1 MTYELWLSAGAVILM
16 LAISAFFSMSET
28 AITASSRARMHA
40 LEAAG
45 DKRAAVV
52 NRLLGLRDRLI
63 GTILIGNNLVNTA
76 SASLTTAV
84 LLTVFGEVG
93 IAYATVAVSVLIIV
107 FAEVTPKTIAIND
120 PDRFALKVARPLAI
134 AVFLLSPV
142 TRATEWLVKQ
152 LLKLFDIKLGGD
164 GAVLSASQ
172 EIRGQVD
179 LLHKEGSVGK
189 GERDMLGGLLDLQE
203 LEVSD
208 VMVHRTKMRAIDAGL
223 PPEDIV
229 REVLSSPYTRMP
241 LWRGQPDNIIGV
253 LHAKD
258 LLRALDAAGG
268 NAAKLDIEDLALE
281 AWFVPDTTALRDQ
294 LKAFLKRK
302 THFALVVDEYGE
314 VEGLVTLEDIIE
326 EIVGDIKDEHDA
338 GATGVRRLREGA
350 VQADGGVP
358 IRDINRV
365 MDWRLPDEEAT
376 TIAGLVIHEARSIPD
391 VGQAF
396 TFYGCRFEVMRKQ
409 RNRITSLKITPLAR
423 TDKQGA
429 TKVESPVR
437 AEG

>member
-40 LEAAG
+40 LEVAG
-45 DKRAAVV
+45 DKRAAIV

-152 LLKLFDIKLGGD
+152 LLKAFGIKLGGD
-164 GAVLSASQ
+164 GAGLSASQ

-223 PPEDIV
+223 PPEEIV

-241 LWRGQPDNIIGV
+241 LWRGEPDNIIGV

-281 AWFVPDTTALRDQ
+281 PWFVPDTTALRDQ

-338 GATGVRRLREGA
+338 GATGVRRLRDGA

-423 TDKQGA
+423 ADKQF
-429 TKVESPVR
+429 TPKVEGTAR

>member
-1 MTYELWLSAGAVILM
+1 MTLELWLSAGAVLLL
-16 LAISAFFSMSET
+16 LAVSAFFSMSET
-28 AITASSRARMHA
+28 AITGSSRARMHA
-40 LEAAG
+40 LDASG
-45 DKRAAVV
+45 DTRARRV
-52 NRLLGLRDRLI
+52 NRLFELRDRLI

-76 SASLTTAV
+76 SATLTTAV

-107 FAEVTPKTIAIND
+107 FAEVLPKTIAIND
-120 PDRFALKVARPLAI
+120 PDRFALKVARPLSL
-134 AVFLLSPV
+134 AVKVLYPLAFAV
-142 TRATEWLVKQ
+142 EWTVKQ
-152 LLKLFDIKLGGD
+152 ILRMLGITL
-164 GAVLSASQ
+164 GAGAGLSAAQ

-189 GERDMLGGLLDLQE
+189 GERDMLGGLLDLEE

-208 VMVHRTKMRAIDAGL
+208 VMVHRTKMRTIQADL
-223 PPEDIV
+223 PPGEIV
-229 REVLSSPYTRMP
+229 REVLASPYTRMP
-241 LWRGQPDNIIGV
+241 LWRGEPDNIVGV

-268 NAAKLDIEDLALE
+268 DASKLDIEDLALE
-281 AWFVPDTTALRDQ
+281 PWFVPDTTALRDQ
-294 LKAFLKRK
+294 LRAFLKRK

-338 GATGVRRLREGA
+338 GATGVRRLRDGA
-350 VQADGGVP
+350 VQCDGAVP

-376 TIAGLVIHEARSIPD
+376 TIAGLVIHEARAIPE

-396 TFYGCRFEVMRKQ
+396 TFYGFRFEVMRKQ
-409 RNRITSLKITPLAR
+409 RNRITSLKVTPLGR
-423 TDKQGA
+423 G
-429 TKVESPVR
+429 ER
-437 AEG
+437 ADPPRPAADAA

>member
-1 MTYELWLSAGAVILM
+1 MNWEIWLAALAVLV
-16 LAISAFFSMSET
+16 LLGISAFSSMSET

-40 LEAAG
+40 LETAG
-45 DKRAAVV
+45 DKRAGVV
-52 NRLLGLRDRLI
+52 NRLLNLRDRLI
-63 GTILIGNNLVNTA
+63 GTILIGNNVVNTA

-84 LLTVFGEVG
+84 LLNLFGEVG
-93 IAYATVAVSVLIIV
+93 IAYATVVVSVLIII
-107 FAEVTPKTIAIND
+107 FAEVTPKTLAINN
-120 PDRFALKVARPLAI
+120 PDYYALKAARPLSWM
-134 AVFLLSPV
+134 VKFLTPV
-142 TRATEWLVKQ
+142 TILVEWSVK
-152 LLKLFDIKLGGD
+152 LLFRLFGVKLKIDNG
-164 GAVLSASQ
+164 LSAAD

-208 VMVHRTKMRAIDAGL
+208 VMVHRTKMRAIEASL
-223 PPEDIV
+223 PPDEIV

-241 LWRGQPDNIIGV
+241 LWRGKPDNIVGV

-268 NAAKLDIEDLALE
+268 DAQKLDILDLALE
-281 AWFVPDTTALRDQ
+281 PWFVPDTTALRDQ

-314 VEGLVTLEDIIE
+314 VQGLVTLEDIIE

-338 GATGVRRLREGA
+338 GATGVRRLRDGA
-350 VQADGGVP
+350 VQVDGAVP
-358 IRDINRV
+358 VRDLNRV

-376 TIAGLVIHEARSIPD
+376 TIAGLVIHEARTIPD

-396 TFYGCRFEVMRKQ
+396 TFYGYRFEVMRKQ
-409 RNRITSLKITPLAR
+409 RNRITSLKITPIDRPAKAEAAR
-423 TDKQGA
+423 LPA
-429 TKVESPVR
+429 
-437 AEG
+437 AA

>member
-1 MTYELWLSAGAVILM
+1 V
-16 LAISAFFSMSET
+16 
-28 AITASSRARMHA
+28 
-40 LEAAG
+40 
-45 DKRAAVV
+45 K
-52 NRLLGLRDRLI
+52 
-63 GTILIGNNLVNTA
+63 
-76 SASLTTAV
+76 
-84 LLTVFGEVG
+84 
-93 IAYATVAVSVLIIV
+93 
-107 FAEVTPKTIAIND
+107 
-120 PDRFALKVARPLAI
+120 
-134 AVFLLSPV
+134 LLSPV
-142 TRATEWLVKQ
+142 TIATEWVVKQ
-152 LLKLFDIKLGGD
+152 LLRLFRLRLGTD
-164 GAVLSASQ
+164 GSGLSASD

-208 VMVHRTKMRAIDAGL
+208 VMIHRTKMRTIDASL
-223 PPEDIV
+223 PPEEIV

-241 LWRGQPDNIIGV
+241 LWRGDPDNIVGV

-268 NAAKLDIEDLALE
+268 NASKLDIEDLALE
-281 AWFVPDTTALRDQ
+281 TWFVPDTTALRDQ

-338 GATGVRRLREGA
+338 GASGVRRLRDGA
-350 VQADGGVP
+350 VQADGSVP

-376 TIAGLVIHEARSIPD
+376 TIAGLVIHEARIIPD

-396 TFYGCRFEVMRKQ
+396 TFYDCRFEVMRKQ
-409 RNRITSLKITPLAR
+409 RNRITSIKITPLTR
-423 TDKQGA
+423 G
-429 TKVESPVR
+429 ER
-437 AEG
+437 AEAAAKAAQ

>member
-1 MTYELWLSAGAVILM
+1 MTLELWLSAGFVLLLLAV
-16 LAISAFFSMSET
+16 SAFFSMSET

-45 DKRAAVV
+45 DSRAGIV
-52 NRLLGLRDRLI
+52 NRLLALRDRLI

-76 SASLTTAV
+76 AASLSTAV

-93 IAYATVAVSVLIIV
+93 IAYATVVVSVLIIV
-107 FAEVTPKTIAIND
+107 FAEVTPKTLAINN
-120 PDRFALKVARPLAI
+120 PDGFALRVARPLSWI
-134 AVFLLSPV
+134 VKLLSPITFGV
-142 TRATEWLVKQ
+142 EWIVKQ
-152 LLKLFDIKLGGD
+152 LLKLFGLRLGG
-164 GAVLSASQ
+164 GGFGLSASD

-189 GERDMLGGLLDLQE
+189 GDRDMLGGLLDLQD

-208 VMVHRTKMRAIDAGL
+208 VMIHRTKMRAIDAGL
-223 PPEDIV
+223 TPDEIV

-241 LWRGQPDNIIGV
+241 LFRDNPDNIIGI

-268 NAAKLDIEDLALE
+268 NAGNLDIEDLALE
-281 AWFVPDTTALRDQ
+281 PWFVPDTTALRDQ

-302 THFALVVDEYGE
+302 THFAVVVDEYGE
-314 VEGLVTLEDIIE
+314 VQGLVTLEDIIE

-338 GATGVRRLREGA
+338 GASGVRRLRDGA
-350 VQADGGVP
+350 VQTDGSVP

-376 TIAGLVIHEARSIPD
+376 TVAGLVIHEARAIPE
-391 VGQAF
+391 VGQVF
-396 TFYGCRFEVMRKQ
+396 NFHGYRFEVMRKQ
-409 RNRITSLKITPLAR
+409 RNRITSLKIVQLKPPR
-423 TDKQGA
+423 
-429 TKVESPVR
+429 
-437 AEG
+437 

>member
-1 MTYELWLSAGAVILM
+1 MTLELWLSAGAVL
-16 LAISAFFSMSET
+16 LLLGVSAFFSMSET
-28 AITASSRARMHA
+28 AITGSSRARMHA
-40 LEAAG
+40 LDAAG
-45 DKRAAVV
+45 DTRARRV
-52 NRLLGLRDRLI
+52 NRLFELRDRLI

-76 SASLTTAV
+76 SATLTTAT

-93 IAYATVAVSVLIIV
+93 IAYATVVVSILIIV
-107 FAEVTPKTIAIND
+107 FAEVLPKTIAIND
-120 PDRFALKVARPLAI
+120 PDRFSLKVARPLTW
-134 AVFLLSPV
+134 AVRVLYPLAFAV
-142 TRATEWLVKQ
+142 EWTVKQ
-152 LLKLFDIKLGGD
+152 ILRLFRITLGS
-164 GAVLSASQ
+164 GAGLSASQ

-189 GERDMLGGLLDLQE
+189 GERDMLGGLLDLEE

-208 VMVHRTKMRAIDAGL
+208 VMVHRTKMRAIQADL
-223 PPEDIV
+223 PPGEIV
-229 REVLSSPYTRMP
+229 REVLASPYTRMP
-241 LWRGQPDNIIGV
+241 LWRGEPDNIVGV

-268 NAAKLDIEDLALE
+268 DASKLDIEDLALE
-281 AWFVPDTTALRDQ
+281 PWFVPDTTALRDQ
-294 LKAFLKRK
+294 LRAFLKRK

-338 GATGVRRLREGA
+338 GATGVRRLRDGTVQCDGA
-350 VQADGGVP
+350 VP

-376 TIAGLVIHEARSIPD
+376 TIAGLVIHEARAIPE

-396 TFYGCRFEVMRKQ
+396 NFYGFRFEVMRKQ
-409 RNRITSLKITPLAR
+409 RNRITSLKVTPLGR
-423 TDKQGA
+423 TDRIDPPKPTVDMA
-429 TKVESPVR
+429 
-437 AEG
+437 

>member
-1 MTYELWLSAGAVILM
+1 MTYEIWLSAGVVVVL

-45 DKRAAVV
+45 DSRARIV
-52 NRLLGLRDRLI
+52 NRLFALRDRLI

-76 SASLTTAV
+76 SASLTTAM
-84 LLTVFGEVG
+84 LLSIFGDVG
-93 IAYATVAVSVLIIV
+93 IAYATVAVAVLIIV
-107 FAEVTPKTIAIND
+107 FAEVMPKTLSIND
-120 PDRFALKVARPLAI
+120 PDGFALRVARPLSW
-134 AVFLLSPV
+134 AVKLLSPV
-142 TRATEWLVKQ
+142 TIATEWVVKH
-152 LLKLFDIKLGGD
+152 LLRLFRLRLGTD
-164 GAVLSASQ
+164 GSGLSASD
-172 EIRGQVD
+172 EIRGQVN

-189 GERDMLGGLLDLQE
+189 GERDMLGGLLDLQD

-208 VMVHRTKMRAIDAGL
+208 VMIHRTKMRTIDASL
-223 PPEDIV
+223 PPEEIV

-241 LWRGQPDNIIGV
+241 LWRGDPDNIVGV

-268 NAAKLDIEDLALE
+268 NASKLDIEDLALE
-281 AWFVPDTTALRDQ
+281 TWFVPDTTALRDQ

-338 GATGVRRLREGA
+338 GTSGVRRLRDGS
-350 VQADGGVP
+350 VQADGSVP

-376 TIAGLVIHEARSIPD
+376 TVAGLVIHEARIIPD

-396 TFYGCRFEVMRKQ
+396 TFYDCRFEVMRKQ
-409 RNRITSLKITPLAR
+409 RNRITSIKITPLTR
-423 TDKQGA
+423 H
-429 TKVESPVR
+429 ER
-437 AEG
+437 AEVAAKAAQ

>member
-1 MTYELWLSAGAVILM
+1 MGEITLEIWLSGAAVVVL

-52 NRLLGLRDRLI
+52 NRLLALRDRLI
-63 GTILIGNNLVNTA
+63 STILIGNNLVNTA
-76 SASLTTAV
+76 SASLSTAV
-84 LLTVFGEVG
+84 LLTLFGEVG
-93 IAYATVAVSVLIIV
+93 IAYATVVVSILIIV
-107 FAEVTPKTIAIND
+107 FAEVTPKTLAINN
-120 PDRFALKVARPLAI
+120 PDGFALRVARPLSI
-134 AVFLLSPV
+134 AVKVLAPV
-142 TRATEWLVKQ
+142 TRATEWIVKQ
-152 LLKLFDIKLGGD
+152 LLKLFGLRLGAD
-164 GAVLSASQ
+164 DSSLTAAE

-179 LLHKEGSVGK
+179 LLHKEGSVEK

-208 VMVHRTKMRAIDAGL
+208 VMVHRTKMRAIDAAL
-223 PPEDIV
+223 SPAELV

-241 LWRGQPDNIIGV
+241 LWRDDPDNIVGV

-268 NAAKLDIEDLALE
+268 DASKLDIEDLALE
-281 AWFVPDTTALRDQ
+281 PWFIPDTTALKDQ

-302 THFALVVDEYGE
+302 THFAVVVDEYGE
-314 VEGLVTLEDIIE
+314 VQGLVTLEDIIE

-338 GATGVRRLREGA
+338 GATGLRRLRDGA
-350 VQADGGVP
+350 LQADGSVP

-365 MDWRLPDEEAT
+365 MDWKLPDDEAT
-376 TIAGLVIHEARSIPD
+376 T
-391 VGQAF
+391 
-396 TFYGCRFEVMRKQ
+396 
-409 RNRITSLKITPLAR
+409 
-423 TDKQGA
+423 
-429 TKVESPVR
+429 
-437 AEG
+437 